1 MYSGHLLG
9 VHMIKQ
15 KNTCKTYFVTSQTD
29 RDQTLICCQREAQNA
44 SSGGADHPKKHSLR
58 KSNSLPAAQGI
69 SR

>member
-9 VHMIKQ
+9 VHMIKK
-15 KNTCKTYFVTSQTD
+15 KNTCKIYFVTSQTD
-29 RDQTLICCQREAQNA
+29 HDQTLICCQREAQNA
-44 SSGGADHPKKHSLR
+44 SSGGAKHPKKDSHR